1 MFVIFLLGWQHIQI
15 FMLAYSNFKFKCF
28 KPKVK
33 KNLSCHYHTLTQ
45 SSKPNLKNIM
55 ECINQ
60 S

>member
-33 KNLSCHYHTLTQ
+33 KNKAVTLTQ
-45 SSKPNLKNIM
+45 TSKPNLKT
-55 ECINQ
+55 NQ
-60 S
+60 GMTVTS